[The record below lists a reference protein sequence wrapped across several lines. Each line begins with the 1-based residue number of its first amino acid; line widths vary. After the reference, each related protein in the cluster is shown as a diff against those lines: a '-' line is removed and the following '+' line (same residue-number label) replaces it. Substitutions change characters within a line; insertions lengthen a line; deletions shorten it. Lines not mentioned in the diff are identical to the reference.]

1 VDADRKAAFALAQ
14 GAAVIARVGSRLRR
28 ALRRSPQYLVR
39 RAIDSARRRAR
50 RPWSYV
56 YPRVLTERALLSCNG
71 ARDID
76 QLWRALAE
84 QPFFVSS
91 AERAGIVDRFVT
103 EYPDSQVEIER
114 AADAVMRHEFDL
126 LGSGPQQLGT
136 PLPWHT
142 DFKSGRR
149 WPAAYS
155 GDIEYNELDR
165 PTDVK
170 VPWELSR
177 CQHFTRLG
185 QAYWLT
191 GREHYPAEF
200 VAETTDW
207 IAANPLS
214 FGVNWA
220 CAMDVALRAVNWI
233 WGFHFFS
240 AADACRDRSFRS
252 IFLRALFQ
260 HGEFLVRH
268 LEKADL
274 NGNHYVCDGVGLV
287 FLGCFFRRAR
297 SARRWLRVGR
307 SIVEQE
313 IFLQTTP
320 DGVDFEQATAYH
332 RLVLEALLT
341 SYELLRRHGE
351 CPPDACWQ
359 RLERMCEFVQAY
371 TKPDGR
377 APLIGDADDG
387 RVQILGAQ
395 RITDHRYLLSNAAV
409 LFARGDFRSSA
420 VRCWEETFWLL
431 GADAPERFRALAPR
445 TPPGS
450 TPFADGG
457 FYVLRAPQTHLI
469 VDCGD
474 VGMRGRGGHGHN
486 DILSFEL
493 FLNGFNVVTDCGAY
507 LYTASREWRNRFRST
522 AFHNTL
528 QVDGEELNRYLAPD
542 ALWQLHDDAKPIEPV
557 FRTTGRVD
565 CFHGGHSGYARLVPP
580 VVHTRALFVDTA
592 MPRVLVC
599 DRVVG
604 SGLHALVWRF
614 HLDPAVTPQLRGT
627 DVCLSCDGRTVW
639 LLPDDTAATFSLALE
654 PGWVSPSYGVK
665 VATAVLVW
673 RATAAV
679 PIEASYLFAETQLTS
694 ADRSVVSE
702 GLKKCGAAA

>member
-1 VDADRKAAFALAQ
+1 M
-14 GAAVIARVGSRLRR
+14 IARVGSRLRR
-28 ALRRSPQYLVR
+28 ALRRSPRYLASS
-39 RAIDSARRRAR
+39 AIDSAKRRVR

-56 YPRVLTERALLSCNG
+56 YPRLLTDRTVLVALG
-71 ARDID
+71 ARDVD
-76 QLWRALAE
+76 QLWADLAA

-91 AERAGIVDRFVT
+91 VERPGIVRRFVAEYPGGRAG
-103 EYPDSQVEIER
+103 IER
-114 AADAVMRHEFDL
+114 AAASIMRHEFDL

-142 DFKSGRR
+142 DFKTGRQ
-149 WPAAYS
+149 WPQVYCS
-155 GDIEYNELDR
+155 DIEYNELDR

-191 GREHYPAEF
+191 GDESYATEF

-214 FGVNWA
+214 YGVNWA

-240 AADACRDRSFRS
+240 VSDACRDPSFRS
-252 IFLRALFQ
+252 RFLRALFQ
-260 HGEFLVRH
+260 HGEFIVRH

-297 SARRWLRVGR
+297 AARRWLRVGR

-313 IFLQTTP
+313 IFQQTTP

-332 RLVLEALLT
+332 RLVLEAFLS

-351 CPPDACWQ
+351 RPPDACWN

-387 RVQILGAQ
+387 RVQTLGPQ
-395 RITDHRYLLSNAAV
+395 PITDHRYLLSHGAV
-409 LFARGDFRSSA
+409 LFNRGDFKSSA
-420 VRCWEETFWLL
+420 GRCWEETFWLL
-431 GADAPERFRALAPR
+431 GPDAADRFRALAPR
-445 TPPGS
+445 TPPRS
-450 TPFADGG
+450 TGFADGG
-457 FYVLRAPQTHLI
+457 FYVLRTPQTHLI

-507 LYTASREWRNRFRST
+507 LYTASREWRNKFRST

-528 QVDGEELNRYLAPD
+528 QIDDEELNRFVGRD
-542 ALWQLHDDAKPIEPV
+542 ALWQLHNDARPIDPAFHTASGV
-557 FRTTGRVD
+557 DGFR
-565 CFHGGHSGYARLVPP
+565 GGHSGYARLATP
-580 VVHTRALFVDTA
+580 VSHTRALFVDKA
-592 MPRVLVC
+592 RPRVLVC
-599 DRVVG
+599 DRVDG
-604 SGLHALVWRF
+604 TGTHALVWRF
-614 HLDPAVTPQLRGT
+614 HLDPAVTAEVRGT
-627 DVCLSCDGRTVW
+627 DVCLFCDGRTVW
-639 LLPDDTAATFSLALE
+639 LLPDDTAATFLLSVE
-654 PGWVSPSYGVK
+654 PGWISPSYGVK
-665 VATAVLVW
+665 VPTAVVVW
-673 RATAAV
+673 RATAEV
-679 PIEASYLFAETQLTS
+679 PIEASYLFAETHLTPGERS
-694 ADRSVVSE
+694 TVGDALKEMHAADSPE
-702 GLKKCGAAA
+702 